1 MNYFG
6 ICAVAMSFM
15 PMEASA
21 DEGQIS
27 AGIAAEGNADVRT
40 ESGITSSEAIPESGD
55 GEAASTEDSVYTEEN
70 SKQR

>member
-1 MNYFG
+1 MRNRKKWGHIVTVG

-15 PMEASA
+15 SMEASA

-55 GEAASTEDSVYTEEN
+55 GEALLPAHA
-70 SKQR
+70 